1 MKPMRLVAMMTPIL
15 ALALWRCW
23 SEEGPLPLTSPFDA
37 GSPIDNGRDGSSSG
51 SIRKDATAADAN
63 SEDAVAFDAA
73 PGDGGTP
80 RSPLLQYGT
89 WKLIPGINNP
99 NCLIA
104 ENAAAAVPPLE
115 WQACANNRAGCKK
128 LKKTWTN
135 KPGAGIGFGGNA
147 EPRAVRIGG
156 KPHLLHQM
164 GAPEG
169 YGVDDGEYLNVVRGL
184 DGITVAATF
193 HTEKGTN
200 SCVARGLST
209 DGKTVAYAGFQ
220 RPPPATSG
228 PRTPFVLNFAAG
240 GFSVSPRTQDGVP
253 TFGGFIGTSTDRTFH
268 QLTGGGFGIFNPS
281 TNAWVQKDGEVAIAP
296 FEAPMGVVG
305 GAIGTHGGVP
315 VGITYTDNS
324 GNWVRVTSPAGE
336 HYTTGFALDRDNQNR
351 MYWIE
356 SDSFS
361 GPPTSS
367 ILYTAPFAKTAAE
380 LAAAGGPKRLT
391 NLGGLNGRGG
401 TDMIANAGLAVDL
414 FAWDTAFVVRG
425 SDGKGWTI
433 PAEPG
438 EYFAQGIWVD
448 DNEVWLATAVV
459 PPGSTPAQGIFFD
472 GILVIQRSSLGAPT
486 LMPKP

>member
-1 MKPMRLVAMMTPIL
+1 LTPVL
-15 ALALWRCW
+15 ALSLWRCW
-23 SEEGPLPLTSPFDA
+23 SEEGPLPLTTPFEA
-37 GSPIDNGRDGSSSG
+37 SAPIDSGRDGSSSG
-51 SIRKDATAADAN
+51 GLRKDATAADAQ
-63 SEDAVAFDAA
+63 SEETGGFDAA
-73 PGDGGTP
+73 ADDGGTP

-89 WKLIPGINNP
+89 WKPIPGINNP

-104 ENAAAAVPPLE
+104 ENPAVAVPPLE
-115 WQACANNRAGCKK
+115 WQPCANNRAGCKK
-128 LKKTWTN
+128 LNKTWTT
-135 KPGAGIGFGGNA
+135 KPGAGIGFGFNA
-147 EPRAVRIGG
+147 EPRAVRLGG

-164 GAPEG
+164 GVPEG
-169 YGVDDGEYLNVVRGL
+169 YGVHDGEYLNVVRGF
-184 DGITVAATF
+184 DGVTVAAMFNTV
-193 HTEKGTN
+193 KGTKI
-200 SCVARGLST
+200 CGARGLST

-220 RPPPATSG
+220 LPPGAVG
-228 PRTPFVLNFAAG
+228 PTPFVLNFTASAG
-240 GFSVSPRTQDGVP
+240 YSFSPRTGDGVP
-253 TFGGFIGTSTDRTFH
+253 KFGGFIGTSTDRTFH
-268 QLTGGGFGIFNPS
+268 QLSSGGFAIFNPS

-315 VGITYTDNS
+315 VGITYTDNN
-324 GNWVRVTSPAGE
+324 GNWGAVTSPVGE
-336 HYTTGFALDRDNQNR
+336 RYTTGFALDRDNQNR

-367 ILYTAPFAKTAAE
+367 ILYTAPFSKTAAE
-380 LAAAGGPKRLT
+380 LAAAGGPKRLS

-401 TDMIANAGLAVDL
+401 TDMIANAGVAVDL

-438 EYFAQGIWVD
+438 EYFAQAIWVD

-472 GILVIQRSSLGAPT
+472 GILVIQRSSLGAPS
-486 LMPKP
+486 LMPR